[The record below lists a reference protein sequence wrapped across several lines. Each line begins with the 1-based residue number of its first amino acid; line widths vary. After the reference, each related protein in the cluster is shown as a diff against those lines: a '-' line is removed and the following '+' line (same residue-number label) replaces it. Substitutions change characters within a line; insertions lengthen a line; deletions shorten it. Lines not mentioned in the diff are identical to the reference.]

1 VTAITVPETR
11 EAYDS
16 PGGFRLPLQ
25 SVSQIDERR
34 RASKWTRIHPVFA
47 IGQLL
52 VFLVS
57 AVLLVLYFNGRVSFH
72 AVHISVLIK
81 VAFMAGA
88 VITGAFWEKDVYG
101 KWWFANEYFIED
113 VMTVN
118 VFGLHALYL
127 FCVYV
132 WPQSLPLSIALL
144 SFAYFV
150 YGVNVGQYI
159 WRHALNQKHDRR
171 AVQRGERAA

>member
-1 VTAITVPETR
+1 MP
-11 EAYDS
+11 
-16 PGGFRLPLQ
+16 LPLQ

-34 RASKWTRIHPVFA
+34 RASKWTRIHPIFA

-57 AVLLVLYFNGRVSFH
+57 ALLLVLYYNGRVSFH

-132 WPQSLPLSIALL
+132 WPQSLPLSTALL
-144 SFAYFV
+144 SFAYFI

-159 WRHALNQKHDRR
+159 WRHALNEKHDRR
-171 AVQRGERAA
+171 SVELGERAA